1 MEDITV
7 YAISGTS
14 ATSIAIGS
22 VKHSQ
27 RLSSTPCKSWI
38 AARNEGTILCA
49 HCTCMAGLGEA
60 CSHIGAILFTLDKN
74 TQYQKTTTCTSLPC
88 SWLPPTF
95 QNVPYSELAMISFA
109 TPQHKR
115 CRSEKGTE
123 DTSPQAKKQA
133 TKRIQIPS
141 AEELETFYSR
151 LSKSGMPVLLS
162 LVPGYSEKYIPLC
175 VKGVIPHPLTDLF
188 NKENLN
194 LSHDDLLL
202 ICEEVFNTYKITQDV
217 AKCIEEQTRE

>member
-1 MEDITV
+1 MIVSYPDPYSHSCGWITSPLRGLANFLVLTYNLFINGWVEDITV
-7 YAISGTS
+7 YAKSGTS

-27 RLSSTPCKSWI
+27 RRSSTPCKSWI

-115 CRSEKGTE
+115 CRSEKETE
-123 DTSPQAKKQA
+123 DTSPQAA
-133 TKRIQIPS
+133 PCGDIPMRNF
-141 AEELETFYSR
+141 T
-151 LSKSGMPVLLS
+151 VLCFL
-162 LVPGYSEKYIPLC
+162 
-175 VKGVIPHPLTDLF
+175 
-188 NKENLN
+188 
-194 LSHDDLLL
+194 
-202 ICEEVFNTYKITQDV
+202 
-217 AKCIEEQTRE
+217 